1 MRPLPLPMPPPR
13 PRLPQ
18 APGLADPVR
27 RPVAVACIAGVA
39 VALWRSVR
47 RVEVSGS
54 SMAPALLP
62 GDRLVV
68 ICLPWPRQPWPK
80 LGAVVALRDP
90 RLPGRILIKR
100 VSAVHR
106 GLGTL
111 EVLGDDR
118 AASTD
123 SRVFGPVPR
132 SSLVGRAVYRYAPL
146 GRSGPGPWPE
156 EYDRA

>member
-1 MRPLPLPMPPPR
+1 MRAPARESP
-13 PRLPQ
+13 
-18 APGLADPVR
+18 APGLAGRVR
-27 RPVAVACIAGVA
+27 RPVAAARVA
-39 VALWRSVR
+39 VVAIVAIVAAAIWRSVR
-47 RVEVSGS
+47 RVEVAGS

-68 ICLPWPRQPWPK
+68 IGLPWLRQPWP
-80 LGAVVALRDP
+80 GVGTVVALRDP
-90 RLPGRILIKR
+90 RLRDRLLIKR

-106 GLGTL
+106 GQGTV
-111 EVLGDDR
+111 EVLGDD
-118 AASTD
+118 AEASTD

-132 SSLVGRAVYRYAPL
+132 SLLVGRAVYRYAPP